1 MKNIL
6 LVSDLGGF
14 PPSVETL
21 SKLANVSVYVPR
33 PSAVTRKYME
43 TVHRYAHAV
52 LQERTAFSPSG
63 YVHPDWVT
71 FKGAEPYTLSDDEM
85 VEAII
90 SAARKFEADGIIF
103 GGAENM
109 VLSVAR
115 AAEALGL
122 RSAGVMPARRARN
135 KLTMRETFRSAAVP
149 SPEFR
154 AINSEEDLRD
164 AVRELGYPL
173 VLKPTYLACSIGVT
187 LLDGT
192 RDPIEVYRQVRQSI
206 SADSGDLLLFNDDCL
221 FIVESYMEGCNAD
234 WYDDPRFADYVS
246 VEGMM
251 VGGRYHPI
259 AITDKAPMHSS
270 FTETAHIVPSVLD
283 EEARAIIVEACRKAN
298 ESLGLENC
306 PTHTE
311 VKLMKNRQVGIIETA
326 ARFGGWNI
334 IPQIN
339 QVYGLDLTKAW
350 AEVILYGQT
359 DELPATCLAESS
371 ISRCNVRIYLEDDVT
386 IKSNQSY
393 QYNGHTP
400 LDELLPPGVKLVQES
415 EIALGSTVST
425 IPELNAMS
433 FVSTLDLE
441 AEDSRSLGEA
451 VQQIRHKVRLDVE
464 KLPNVSITQ
473 ELPPKSSA
481 NETKEALLTGNRA

>member
-1 MKNIL
+1 MNNIL

-21 SKLANVSVYVPR
+21 SKLANVYAYIPR
-33 PSAVTRKYME
+33 PSAVTKGYME
-43 TVHRYAHAV
+43 NVYRYAHAV
-52 LQERTAFSPSG
+52 LKERTAFPPTG

-71 FKGAEPYTLSDDEM
+71 FKGADPYTLSDDEM

-90 SAARKFEADGIIF
+90 AAARQFKADGILF

-122 RSAGVMPARRARN
+122 RSAGVAPARRARN
-135 KLTMRETFRSAAVP
+135 KFTMRETFRLSDVP

-154 AINSEEDLRD
+154 AINSEEDLVA

-192 RDPIEVYRQVRQSI
+192 RDPVEVYRKVRQSI
-206 SADSGDLLLFNDDCL
+206 SADSGDLLLFNEECL
-221 FIVESYMEGCNAD
+221 FLVESYMEGCNAD

-251 VGGRYHPI
+251 IGGRYHPI

-270 FTETAHIVPSVLD
+270 FTETAHIAPSVLD
-283 EEARAIIVEACRKAN
+283 EEARAIVVEACRKAN
-298 ESLGLENC
+298 ESLGLDNC

-311 VKLMKNRQVGIIETA
+311 VKLMKDRRVGIIETA

-339 QVYGLDLTKAW
+339 HVYGLDLTKAW
-350 AEVILYGQT
+350 AEVILHGQT
-359 DELPATCLAESS
+359 DALPEMCLAESAT
-371 ISRCNVRIYLEDDVT
+371 SRCNVRIYLEDDAT
-386 IKSNQSY
+386 IDSNRSY
-393 QYNGHTP
+393 QYNGHQP
-400 LDELLPPGVKLVQES
+400 LEELLPSGVKLLNES
-415 EIALGSTVST
+415 EIPSGSTVNA

-441 AEDSRSLGEA
+441 AGDSRLLA
-451 VQQIRHKVRLDVE
+451 ATVQQIRQNVRVDV
-464 KLPNVSITQ
+464 KNLPDASVTQ
-473 ELPPKSSA
+473 PLPDDSSA
-481 NETKEALLTGNRA
+481 NETKEILLTGIRS